1 MLAVDAEGEVVFGRP
16 CDVGAPAECRAVWKR
31 LVLEAWNWGEPAVS
45 LCPTGRIVCGIPL
58 MRNGVVLGG
67 LVADGLP
74 ADSDAAP
81 TAPRAVGETLLALA
95 VGHNLTNAAHLEL
108 RRAASDREREHTK
121 TIHALKVEGYDSIRA
136 AYLREEPG
144 LLAAVKRGDRREA
157 RTILNRLL
165 VGIYHLGGHRIELL
179 KSLTLELVVMIYRA
193 AVEAGARPAELLG
206 MNYDCVG
213 RLSKVGDEEELCHWL
228 TDTLERLMDGIREF
242 RDAPNA
248 VLLQQAL
255 RFMERNLDRDLS
267 RDEVAR
273 VACLSPS
280 HFSHLVKEK
289 VGRSFRALL
298 LDARVARASELLRR
312 TPRSVADIA
321 AACGF
326 CDQSRFGKVFRRR
339 TGLSPSAYRRRH
351 APALGR

>member
-1 MLAVDAEGEVVFGRP
+1 
-16 CDVGAPAECRAVWKR
+16 
-31 LVLEAWNWGEPAVS
+31 
-45 LCPTGRIVCGIPL
+45 
-58 MRNGVVLGG
+58 
-67 LVADGLP
+67 
-74 ADSDAAP
+74 
-81 TAPRAVGETLLALA
+81 
-95 VGHNLTNAAHLEL
+95 
-108 RRAASDREREHTK
+108 
-121 TIHALKVEGYDSIRA
+121 
-136 AYLREEPG
+136 
-144 LLAAVKRGDRREA
+144 
-157 RTILNRLL
+157 
-165 VGIYHLGGHRIELL
+165 
-179 KSLTLELVVMIYRA
+179 MIYRA

-242 RDAPNA
+242 RDEPNA

-326 CDQSRFGKVFRRR
+326 CDQSRFGKVFRHR
-339 TGLSPSAYRRRH
+339 TGLSPLAYRRRH